1 MFYEEVFRALN
12 KDKVRYLVVGGGAVV
27 LHGVVRMTADLD
39 LFVDLKEDNLLKF
52 TEVLTSLGYRP
63 KIPVKLSDFADK
75 SKREEWRKEKGML
88 VFSFYHL
95 KRYQDHIDV
104 FVYEP
109 IGFEEAYKQKE
120 VMSAGRIKI
129 PVISIKYLTK
139 MKTIAGRPQDI
150 ADIEALKEVGM
161 LRKKNE
167 KK

>member
-12 KDKVRYLVVGGGAVV
+12 KNKVRYLVVGGGAVV

-39 LFVDLKEDNLLKF
+39 LFVDLEKNNLLKF
-52 TEVLTSLGYRP
+52 TEILTGLGYRP
-63 KIPVKLSDFADK
+63 KIPVRASAFADK
-75 SKREEWRKEKGML
+75 SKREEWRKEKNMQ

-109 IGFEEAYKQKE
+109 VGFEEAYKEKE
-120 VMSAGRIKI
+120 VMAAGRIKI

-150 ADIEALKEVGM
+150 ADIKALKEVEI
-161 LRKKNE
+161 LRKRNE